1 MTFVGPVRGREGIG
15 VAEEHRIAGERARAD
30 RCCVNAA
37 LEVSV
42 YSAYMQVGN
51 TLGALSLA
59 LHDRI
64 TRAFVERTG
73 TGSSGASAL
82 ASLYVRGPMNI
93 EALRR
98 ILGITHSTCVRLA
111 DHLEA
116 ATLVRRGSSAADL
129 RIVELELTGA
139 GEDAARA
146 LLSARAGAIA
156 SAMAPLSPRECTQLE
171 RLVAKMLGGLT
182 ADRASARHICR
193 LCDHDAC
200 GHDHPCPV
208 DAAATALGQ

>member
-1 MTFVGPVRGREGIG
+1 MNRTSGCPRMVR
-15 VAEEHRIAGERARAD
+15 
-30 RCCVNAA
+30 AA
-37 LEVSV
+37 LDERRGKLAAELMATIRSFV

-64 TRAFVERTG
+64 TREFVERTG
-73 TGSSGASAL
+73 SGPSGAAAL

-116 ATLVRRGSSAADL
+116 ARLVRRGSSAVDL
-129 RIVELELTGA
+129 RVVELELTSA
-139 GEDAARA
+139 GEDAARELLTARVETIA
-146 LLSARAGAIA
+146 LALATLS
-156 SAMAPLSPRECTQLE
+156 LRERTQLA
-171 RLVAKMLGGLT
+171 RLVAKMLGAFT

-200 GHDHPCPV
+200 GHDRRCPV
-208 DAAATALGQ
+208 DAAATVFGQ

>member
-1 MTFVGPVRGREGIG
+1 
-15 VAEEHRIAGERARAD
+15 
-30 RCCVNAA
+30 
-37 LEVSV
+37 V
-42 YSAYMQVGN
+42 YAAYMQVQN

-73 TGSSGASAL
+73 SGSSGAVAL

-98 ILGITHSTCVRLA
+98 ILGLTHSTCVRLA

-116 ATLVRRGSSAADL
+116 AGLVRRCPSAADL
-129 RIVELELTGA
+129 RIVELELTDA
-139 GEDAARA
+139 GQDTARE
-146 LLSARAGAIA
+146 LLSARADTIALAI
-156 SAMAPLSPRECTQLE
+156 APLSPRERTQLQ
-171 RLVAKMLGGLT
+171 RLVTKMLGALT
-182 ADRASARHICR
+182 TDRAGARHICR

-200 GHDHPCPV
+200 GQDQPCPV